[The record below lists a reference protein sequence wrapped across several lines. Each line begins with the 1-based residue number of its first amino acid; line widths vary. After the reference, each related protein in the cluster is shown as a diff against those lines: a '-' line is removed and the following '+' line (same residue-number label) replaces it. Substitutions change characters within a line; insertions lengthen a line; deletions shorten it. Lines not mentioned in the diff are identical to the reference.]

1 MAAGARRFTLHFY
14 KGCVSP
20 KTGQARWLHIP
31 FCSDGAH
38 GGARCWSWGSAEPPT
53 IFAFWGAEFSGR
65 GGAKMPC
72 GGGTSCFTL
81 QHSTPPAWK
90 GRQRVSCAR
99 PVRCLCAWGVLGT
112 AAPLPRGARTGSR
125 GAPPPVGGPFPP
137 PMPSPGPGSRWPAV
151 REGARPPVNA

>member
-1 MAAGARRFTLHFY
+1 MASGARRFTLHFY

-81 QHSTPPAWK
+81 QHSTPPSMERKAACVVCPPCA
-90 GRQRVSCAR
+90 VSVCVGCAR
-99 PVRCLCAWGVLGT
+99 HGG
-112 AAPLPRGARTGSR
+112 AASPRGADRQPRRPPARR
-125 GAPPPVGGPFPP
+125 GALPAPDAI
-137 PMPSPGPGSRWPAV
+137 PGPGSRWPAV